1 MSWDNTKNK
10 YSKED
15 CEKIL
20 KICEKF
26 DYDVED
32 AKKSIF
38 AAFPD
43 RPSQRGLVVKA
54 RSLVEKFKAS
64 HEDEQQRASQFN
76 RVLFHAFMAEF
87 SAEELEEIFQ
97 VKNVK
102 AKVMPL
108 YQAACKKYNVDKLTR
123 EEYAK
128 FKALDT

>member
-26 DYDVED
+26 DYYVDD

-38 AAFPD
+38 AAFPE
-43 RPSQRGLVVKA
+43 RSERGLVVKA
-54 RSLVEKFKAS
+54 RKLVEDFKAS

-87 SAEELEEIFQ
+87 SFEQLEEIFQ
-97 VKNVK
+97 IKNVR
-102 AKVMPL
+102 AKIMPL
-108 YQAACKKYNVDKLTR
+108 YQAACKKYNVEKLTR

>member
-1 MSWDNTKNK
+1 MSFDNTKNR
-10 YSKED
+10 YTKED

-26 DYDVED
+26 DYDVDD

-38 AAFPD
+38 TAFPE
-43 RPSQRGLVVKA
+43 RSERGLVVKA

-64 HEDEQQRASQFN
+64 HEDEQRRSSQFN

-102 AKVMPL
+102 AKIMPL

-123 EEYAK
+123 EDYAK